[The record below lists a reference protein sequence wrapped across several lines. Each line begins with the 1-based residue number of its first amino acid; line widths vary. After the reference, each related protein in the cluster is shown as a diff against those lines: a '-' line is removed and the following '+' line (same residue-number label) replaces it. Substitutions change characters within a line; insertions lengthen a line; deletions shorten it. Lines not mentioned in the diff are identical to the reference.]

1 LRRRNSQVV
10 YPDSHTWLQTAPL
23 HARPLQSPLRSPN
36 STVQIRI
43 SGMGYAISGFFPVDF
58 RGRYRVFAPD
68 FGDRHRGCDCAIRKR
83 RPSYLYGPNDWSGRD
98 LNHLRS
104 GIAARRPG
112 SELARAFFTSQG
124 WSLQPCVRPL
134 DAVHMTA
141 GHNAL
146 RGSGPDRKP
155 AFENASGRVGCPD
168 RRIDRLCIT
177 CCSPSQPSHHVGCPT
192 RSVTPQARRVPCN
205 ARP

>member
-1 LRRRNSQVV
+1 MLC
-10 YPDSHTWLQTAPL
+10 
-23 HARPLQSPLRSPN
+23 RP
-36 STVQIRI
+36 
-43 SGMGYAISGFFPVDF
+43 AHF
-58 RGRYRVFAPD
+58 RFAPCVD
-68 FGDRHRGCDCAIRKR
+68 
-83 RPSYLYGPNDWSGRD
+83 
-98 LNHLRS
+98 
-104 GIAARRPG
+104 G
-112 SELARAFFTSQG
+112 SELARVFFTSQGWSLQPCVRPLDAVHMTAGHNALRGSGPDRKPAFENASGRVGCPDRRIDRLCITCVDGSELARVFFTSQG